1 MFVRMQYQ
9 VVCLSIVFEFSCMT
23 EGLMTC
29 AAAGSPDARSPFAAT
44 LATAL
49 ATASNE
55 NPQAAA
61 QLIAAASSR
70 EVLIMLYDVH
80 DLDVQAGCPGAAC
93 AALLKRSM
101 PMAML
106 LVLFG

>member
-1 MFVRMQYQ
+1 
-9 VVCLSIVFEFSCMT
+9 
-23 EGLMTC
+23 MTC
-29 AAAGSPDARSPFAAT
+29 AAAGSPDARSAFAAT

-70 EVLIMLYDVH
+70 EVLIMLYNV
-80 DLDVQAGCPGAAC
+80 CP
-93 AALLKRSM
+93 
-101 PMAML
+101 
-106 LVLFG
+106 